1 MPFLNNKFFLKRW
14 IPFIL
19 LVLFLLGSIVFF
31 LVLFLFPTSDIHAV
45 EKKEDWI
52 FYAED
57 NPESTFIS
65 RYVKHLP
72 SVKANDRF
80 VMKRKMTNDYKSPTM
95 LLIGDHQHMT
105 VYLDDQEIYTNDEP
119 NDPLTLNHPG
129 KTLSFITLPEDY
141 VGKTLKIYVTS
152 PFDTY
157 SGFPAE
163 VFFGPANALIGYVF
177 SLSILNIYIL
187 LFTGF
192 ICIINLFYI
201 LVSFINQRRLKISS
215 LLFSGFALTAG
226 LEAGFS
232 DMLGGLLFPPI
243 VNSVMLNI
251 LSIITPMFLI
261 GFYCTNMHF
270 IRKYYQKWLYFH
282 YSFGLLAILFALFQ
296 AQSLPVI
303 MNYMFLLNIT
313 STFVTSFAAIYEALK
328 KNPFYVICAPWI
340 VIAAIGH
347 CFLYIQDILVL
358 PQSDINWR
366 SIIFFLLIIIFT
378 CYGFLELFFAS
389 EGKNKQIDTA
399 DIKVRLYENQQA
411 ISPEQTLKW
420 QQVLRTIKQR
430 THTVKDMLEDQQLA
444 AAYEGLSEIE
454 EQIKQQLTS
463 PSVEKESLTTMLLA
477 NYKHTA
483 AQKRITFA
491 CDGIIEPLEQ
501 LAENDRLSLI
511 AHCLEYAIRYTCAV
525 TDPQKRRLALRVND
539 TKGQLHIDCQM
550 PLLSNEEAEKLQ
562 NNETKRQAMQADM
575 QMLEQLCLAYQGSI
589 RIEETDGLHL
599 LHLTL
604 RAKIDPLSFD

>member
-80 VMKRKMTNDYKSPTM
+80 VMKRKMTNDYKYPTM

-192 ICIINLFYI
+192 ICIINLFYV

-270 IRKYYQKWLYFH
+270 IRKY
-282 YSFGLLAILFALFQ
+282 
-296 AQSLPVI
+296 
-303 MNYMFLLNIT
+303 
-313 STFVTSFAAIYEALK
+313 
-328 KNPFYVICAPWI
+328 
-340 VIAAIGH
+340 
-347 CFLYIQDILVL
+347 
-358 PQSDINWR
+358 
-366 SIIFFLLIIIFT
+366 
-378 CYGFLELFFAS
+378 
-389 EGKNKQIDTA
+389 
-399 DIKVRLYENQQA
+399 
-411 ISPEQTLKW
+411 
-420 QQVLRTIKQR
+420 
-430 THTVKDMLEDQQLA
+430 
-444 AAYEGLSEIE
+444 
-454 EQIKQQLTS
+454 
-463 PSVEKESLTTMLLA
+463 
-477 NYKHTA
+477 
-483 AQKRITFA
+483 
-491 CDGIIEPLEQ
+491 
-501 LAENDRLSLI
+501 
-511 AHCLEYAIRYTCAV
+511 
-525 TDPQKRRLALRVND
+525 
-539 TKGQLHIDCQM
+539 
-550 PLLSNEEAEKLQ
+550 
-562 NNETKRQAMQADM
+562 
-575 QMLEQLCLAYQGSI
+575 
-589 RIEETDGLHL
+589 
-599 LHLTL
+599 
-604 RAKIDPLSFD
+604 